1 MTAKERLKA
10 LILNEP
16 IDRVPFM
23 PFGVSWY
30 AVDNGISLYDFFT
43 RPNIAFQAGEA
54 TMRKYPWANIR
65 PVYGWADHG
74 AWEFGGKISW
84 PKGDLTMTPYTPEP
98 LISKPEELDQLRES
112 DPPKT
117 EWYRLR
123 SSFNEICIRK
133 GYSALLP
140 SGSIMAPLASIL
152 GIENLLK
159 WMVKY
164 QDAFYVLAD
173 KVLNMNLKI
182 AQVTLEK
189 YGAMHCSVMTDLT
202 LEGNSVISPEAFKK
216 FCLPYIVKFHD
227 FYLDSGVRAVMLHL
241 CGDHEGNLKY
251 WEGVPLPER
260 AIFSI
265 GDAMDLEQT
274 GNILGEKYIIAGNIS
289 TTTLQIGTK
298 EDVKQEVSRCL
309 RQAKERPG
317 GFILMPACEYPPMAP
332 AKNFEAIREAL
343 MEYGFY

>member
-1 MTAKERLKA
+1 MTAKERLRA

-23 PFGVSWY
+23 PFGIGWY
-30 AVDNGISLYDFFT
+30 AVDNGISLQDFFSN
-43 RPNIAFQAGEA
+43 PDLAFKAGEA
-54 TMRKYPWANIR
+54 AIRKYPWANMR

-84 PKGDLTMTPYTPEP
+84 PVGDQTMTPYTPEP
-98 LISKPEELDQLRES
+98 LISKPEELDQLTEP
-112 DPPKT
+112 DPLQT

-123 SSFNEICIRK
+123 SRFNENCIRK

-140 SGSIMAPLASIL
+140 SASIMAPLASIL

-159 WMVKY
+159 WMVKHP
-164 QDAFYVLAD
+164 DAFYLLAD
-173 KVLNMNLKI
+173 KVLNMNLKM
-182 AQVTLEK
+182 AQITLEK

-202 LEGNSVISPEAFKK
+202 LEGNSVISPEAFEK
-216 FCLPYIVKFHD
+216 FCLPYIVKLHD

-241 CGDHEGNLKY
+241 CGNHEGNLKY
-251 WEGVPLPER
+251 WERVPLPER

-274 GNILGEKYIIAGNIS
+274 GKFLGEKYILAGNIS

-298 EDVKQEVSRCL
+298 EDVKHEVRRCL
-309 RQAKERPG
+309 KQAKGRPG
-317 GFILMPACEYPPMAP
+317 GFILMPACEYPPLAP
-332 AKNFEAIREAL
+332 TENLEAIREAL
-343 MEYGFY
+343 LKYGFY